1 MKNEA
6 SGVQADAPA
15 GRILVVEDEDVTREN
30 LASVLA
36 RAGHVVETASDGAA
50 ALSRIGEAEYDLV
63 VTDLKMPGADGLA
76 VLSAARKAHPETEVI
91 ILTGYATVETALS
104 ALKAGAYDYVTKPF
118 NLDEVRVLVQRALEK
133 NALKRENRRLRGELE
148 QRTEW
153 EGLIGASPAMREVF
167 SLIERVAETDATV
180 LLTGETGTGKELVA
194 RAIHKRSARREG
206 PFVPVNCGAL
216 SEELLAN
223 ELFGHEK
230 DAFTGATSTK
240 AGLFETASGGTL
252 FLDEVSEM
260 APRMQIKFLRVL
272 QEKAVYRVGG
282 TRSIP
287 TDVRVVSATNRDL
300 GRAVANRLFR
310 ADLYY
315 RLNVVR
321 IHLPPLCDRRTDV
334 PLLVAHF
341 IGKYARAFSR
351 KVEGIEADAMALL
364 IEYDF
369 PGNVRELENI
379 VERAVALERG
389 ERLTVASLPPEL
401 ASLKVRTHRPAEKDL
416 SRRRTLE
423 EMERDAV
430 EQALTETGF
439 RRNAAAILL
448 GIDRTTLWRKIKK
461 YEIPIPEG
469 AEEAA
474 PAEEDRPAA

>member
-1 MKNEA
+1 MENEA
-6 SGVQADAPA
+6 GDTRA

-36 RAGHVVETASDGAA
+36 RAGHVVETASDGSA
-50 ALSRIGEAEYDLV
+50 ALSRIAEAEYDLV

-104 ALKAGAYDYVTKPF
+104 ALKSGAYDYVTKPF

-133 NALKRENRRLRGELE
+133 TALKRENRRLRGELA
-148 QRTEW
+148 QWTEW

-167 SLIERVAETDATV
+167 SLIDRVAETDATI

-194 RAIHKRSARREG
+194 RAIHKRSPRREG

-240 AGLFETASGGTL
+240 PGLFETASGGTL

-260 APRMQIKFLRVL
+260 TPRMQIKFLRVL

-315 RLNVVR
+315 RLNVIR

-341 IGKYARAFSR
+341 IGKYARAFGR

-389 ERLTVASLPPEL
+389 ERLTAASLPPEL

-416 SRRRTLE
+416 SRRKTLE

-430 EQALTETGF
+430 GQALAETGF

-461 YEIPIPEG
+461 YGIAMPEG
-469 AEEAA
+469 VEEAA
-474 PAEEDRPAA
+474 SEEEERPTE